1 MRSRKVLLTLRI
13 TFAAILIFLIFQSY
27 GSTLRILLSSET
39 TLGNVVTVLPEKD
52 ITTLT
57 FLAGNDIKNEIKL
70 TDDDILSDMI
80 NRLSNLEVKEKI
92 KSDQNPTDQFDSIWL
107 DVQGTLKVIL
117 NVSEDRNEL
126 LVIDL
131 NDEKKINRWYSIIN
145 KEDINNLVSTIMEKK
160 IN

>member
-13 TFAAILIFLIFQSY
+13 IFAAILIFLLLQSY

-57 FLAGNDIKNEIKL
+57 FLAGNDIKNEIKF

-92 KSDQNPTDQFDSIWL
+92 RSDYNSTDQFDSIWL
-107 DVQGTLKVIL
+107 DAQGTLKVIL

>member
-1 MRSRKVLLTLRI
+1 MRSRKVHLTLRI
-13 TFAAILIFLIFQSY
+13 IFAAILIFLLFQSY
-27 GSTLRILLSSET
+27 GNTLRILLSSET
-39 TLGNVVTVLPEKD
+39 TLGNVVTVLPKKD
-52 ITTLT
+52 ITTIT
-57 FLAGNDIKNEIKL
+57 FLAKNDIKNEIKL

-92 KSDQNPTDQFDSIWL
+92 KSDHNSTDQFDSIWL
-107 DVQGTLKVIL
+107 DVQGTLKIIL

-145 KEDINNLVSTIMEKK
+145 KEDINNLVSTIIEKK